1 MKKIKITE
9 FTSADAVKA
18 LIGAF
23 IFNKVSGKDAEAQ
36 KIKQSVSSHDK
47 AIEKQLA
54 AIDKAVEKNAKAVKA
69 QLAKLPDDEEER
81 IRAYAKQFKDIV

>member
-23 IFNKVSGKDAEAQ
+23 IFNKVSGKEAQ
-36 KIKQSVSSHDK
+36 ARKIKQSVSSHDK
-47 AIEKQLA
+47 AIEKQLD
-54 AIDKAVEKNAKAVKA
+54 AIDKAVEKNAKAAKA
-69 QLAKLPDDEEER
+69 ALDKLPDKEEDQ
-81 IRAYAKQFKDIV
+81 IIALAKQLGTL

>member
-23 IFNKVSGKDAEAQ
+23 IFNKVTGKDAQAK

-47 AIEKQLA
+47 AIEKQLD
-54 AIDKAVEKNAKAVKA
+54 AIDKAVEKNAKAAKA
-69 QLAKLPDDEEER
+69 NLDKMPKDQQDDIKKLASYLD
-81 IRAYAKQFKDIV
+81 F

>member
-23 IFNKVSGKDAEAQ
+23 IFNKVTGKDSEAQ

-54 AIDKAVEKNAKAVKA
+54 AIDKAVEKNMKSVK
-69 QLAKLPDDEEER
+69 QRIDKLP
-81 IRAYAKQFKDIV
+81 KDQKARVQKLASKFDY

>member
-23 IFNKVSGKDAEAQ
+23 IFNKVTGKDAQAK
-36 KIKQSVSSHDK
+36 KIRNSVSSHDGD
-47 AIEKQLA
+47 IEKQLDD
-54 AIDKAVEKNAKAVKA
+54 IGKSVEKNAKAAK
-69 QLAKLPDDEEER
+69 AKLDKMSPKDKEQ
-81 IRAYAKQFKDIV
+81 IQKWAKQLDF

>member
-9 FTSADAVKA
+9 FTSGDAVKA

-23 IFNKVSGKDAEAQ
+23 IFNKVTGKEAQ
-36 KIKQSVSSHDK
+36 AKKIKQSVSSHDK
-47 AIEKQLA
+47 AIEKQLD

-69 QLAKLPDDEEER
+69 KLEKAPKDQQDRVKKLAAMFD
-81 IRAYAKQFKDIV
+81 

>member
-23 IFNKVSGKDAEAQ
+23 IFNKVSGKEAQ
-36 KIKQSVSSHDK
+36 ARKIKQSVSSHDK
-47 AIEKQLA
+47 AIEKQLD
-54 AIDKAVEKNAKAVKA
+54 AIDKAVEKNAKAAKA
-69 QLAKLPDDEEER
+69 ALDKLPDKEEDQ
-81 IRAYAKQFKDIV
+81 IIKWAKQLDF

>member
-23 IFNKVSGKDAEAQ
+23 IFNKVTGKDAQA
-36 KIKQSVSSHDK
+36 KNNKNNFILKKNRV
-47 AIEKQLA
+47 APT
-54 AIDKAVEKNAKAVKA
+54 NAKKS
-69 QLAKLPDDEEER
+69 K
-81 IRAYAKQFKDIV
+81 

>member
-23 IFNKVSGKDAEAQ
+23 IFNKVTGKDAQAK
-36 KIKQSVSSHDK
+36 KIKNAVSSHDG
-47 AIEKQLA
+47 AIEKQLDD
-54 AIDKAVEKNAKAVKA
+54 IEKSVEKNAKAAKAKIDKLPPKDKA
-69 QLAKLPDDEEER
+69 QVQKW
-81 IRAYAKQFKDIV
+81 AKQLNF

>member
-9 FTSADAVKA
+9 FTSGDAVKA

-23 IFNKVSGKDAEAQ
+23 IFNKVTGKDAEAK
-36 KIKQSVSSHDK
+36 KIQQSVSSHDK

-54 AIDKAVEKNAKAVKA
+54 TISKGIEKNMKVVKQQIDKMPKDQKARVQK
-69 QLAKLPDDEEER
+69 LASKFD
-81 IRAYAKQFKDIV
+81 Y